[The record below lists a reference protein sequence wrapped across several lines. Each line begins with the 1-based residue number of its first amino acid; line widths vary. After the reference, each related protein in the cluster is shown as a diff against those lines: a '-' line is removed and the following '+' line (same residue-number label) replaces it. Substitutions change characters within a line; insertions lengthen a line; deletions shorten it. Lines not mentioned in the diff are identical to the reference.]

1 MSKNCIAEPLDARP
15 YCPRK
20 TPRVRL
26 KLLVVFILAF
36 AALAPGASVSS
47 VRWLADVKYLSSDQ
61 LKGRGDGSPELDQ
74 AADYIAEQFRK
85 AGLEPV
91 GGGYFQP
98 FGAVVGADLGTQN
111 SLVLLGSPDRSYRLN
126 QDFIPLTF
134 SDSGDQTAPLA
145 FVGYGI
151 TAPEYQYDDYA
162 GIDVHGKAVIVLRHE
177 PQEDDANS
185 VFRGKETTRH
195 AALVSKAI
203 NARNHGAV
211 AMLLVNDP
219 LNHSDD
225 RLVSFGGIQGPT
237 DLGLQ
242 VVHVKREVVEKWM
255 DQISRSLRELQKTID
270 RDLSHQ
276 SFLLPSD
283 LQVKMV
289 TDVRHRQAALKNVV
303 GYLPGSDPALRNQV
317 IVLGAHYDHLG
328 LGEYDSL
335 APGQVGQ
342 IHHGADDNASGTA
355 GLMELARLF
364 AGDEHQVRRSL
375 LFIAFAGEELGL
387 LGSAHYVEDPLL
399 PLDRTIAM
407 LNLDMIGRVNKNK
420 LYVGGVGTS
429 PGFRP
434 LLEEENDGAGFQ
446 LDFSDSGYGASDYMS
461 FNRKQ
466 VPVLFFFSGLHPDY
480 HKPSDT
486 WEKQRPEET
495 ARVLE
500 LVARVVGRLDAA
512 EERPQWV
519 AVRERRRSSTPAG
532 DEEAGQG
539 YGPYFGSIPDF
550 GETAKGVKFA
560 DVREGSPAAKA
571 GLLAGDILIQFD
583 GKEVRNLYDF
593 TYLLRAKNPDDEVP
607 VVVLRGDKEV
617 RAVVK
622 LGRRE

>member
-1 MSKNCIAEPLDARP
+1 MSKYRITDLPSTRP
-15 YCPRK
+15 SRPWK
-20 TPRVRL
+20 TLRIKP
-26 KLLVVFILAF
+26 KLLLLSVLAF
-36 AALAPGASVSS
+36 ATVATGASVSS
-47 VRWLADVKYLSSDQ
+47 VRWLADVKYLASDQ
-61 LKGRGDGSPELDQ
+61 MKGRGDGSPELDL

-85 AGLEPV
+85 AGLEPLAS
-91 GGGYFQP
+91 GYFQP
-98 FGAVVGADLGTQN
+98 FEAVVGADLGTEN
-111 SLVLLGSPDRSYRLN
+111 SLVLLGTPDRSYRLN
-126 QDFIPLTF
+126 QDFVPLTF
-134 SDSGDQTAPLA
+134 SDSGNQTGPLA
-145 FVGYGI
+145 FAGYGI

-162 GIDVHGKAVIVLRHE
+162 GIDVRGKAVIVLRHE

-185 VFRGKETTRH
+185 PFRGKELTRH

-219 LNHSDD
+219 LNHSAD
-225 RLVSFGGIQGPT
+225 RLVSFGEIQGPT

-242 VVHVKREVVEKWM
+242 VLHVKRDVVEKWM
-255 DQISRSLRELQKTID
+255 SQENRSLRDLQRAID
-270 RDLSHQ
+270 RDLGNH
-276 SFLLPSD
+276 SFLLSPT
-283 LQVKMV
+283 LQVRME
-289 TDVRHRQAALKNVV
+289 TDVRHRQAKLKNVV
-303 GYLPGSDPALRNQV
+303 GYLPGSDPALRGQV

-328 LGEYDSL
+328 LGERDSL

-355 GLMELARLF
+355 GLMELARAF
-364 AGDEHQVRRSL
+364 GEQQPFRRSL

-387 LGSAHYVEDPLL
+387 LGSAHYAEDPLL

-407 LNLDMIGRVNKNK
+407 LNMDMIGRVSKNK
-420 LYVGGVGTS
+420 LFVGGVGTS
-429 PGFRP
+429 PGFRA
-434 LLEEENDGAGFQ
+434 LLQEENSGTGFQ
-446 LDFSDSGYGASDYMS
+446 LDFSDSGYGASDHMS

-466 VPVLFFFSGLHPDY
+466 IPVMFFFSGLHADY

-486 WEKQRPEET
+486 WEKVRPEET

-519 AVRERRRSSTPAG
+519 PVRDSRRASAPAA

-550 GETAKGVKFA
+550 AENSKGVKFA
-560 DVREGSPAAKA
+560 DVQANSPAAKA

-593 TYLLRAKNPDDEVP
+593 SYLLRAKKPDDEVP
-607 VVVLRGDKEV
+607 IVILREEKEI